1 MSVKGYDMQ
10 GRLVENADTN
20 KVGSRLA
27 AGTYNLIV
35 NQGANTKSVR
45 VIKQ

>member
-1 MSVKGYDMQ
+1 SVKVYDMQ
-10 GRLVENADTN
+10 GRLVEKANTD

-27 AGTYNLIV
+27 AGAYNIIV

-45 VIKQ
+45 VIKN